1 MSFLKV
7 QWRINN
13 VVRPLQ
19 EASVAAQKTP
29 AGFWKLFGIWKDFFF
44 RGDGAQ
50 VNCVWKDFTVRLK
63 NLKPLVDQLKGSL
76 ETSLWFAAF
85 NF

>member
-13 VVRPLQ
+13 VVRLLQ

-29 AGFWKLFGIWKDFFF
+29 AGFWKSFGIWKDFFH
-44 RGDGAQ
+44 GDGVQ
-50 VNCVWKDFTVRLK
+50 VNCVWKDFTVRWK
-63 NLKPLVDQLKGSL
+63 NLEPLVDQLKGSL
-76 ETSLWFAAF
+76 EMSLWITAF

>member
-7 QWRINN
+7 QWQINN

-50 VNCVWKDFTVRLK
+50 VNCERFHGTPEKLGATS
-63 NLKPLVDQLKGSL
+63 GSI
-76 ETSLWFAAF
+76 ERFAGDVSLDRCL
-85 NF
+85 

>member
-44 RGDGAQ
+44 VEMER
-50 VNCVWKDFTVRLK
+50 KST
-63 NLKPLVDQLKGSL
+63 
-76 ETSLWFAAF
+76 AF
-85 NF
+85 GKISRYAGKTWSH

>member
-29 AGFWKLFGIWKDFFF
+29 AGFWKSFGIWKDFFSWRWSASQLRLERF
-44 RGDGAQ
+44 HGTVEKLGA
-50 VNCVWKDFTVRLK
+50 TS
-63 NLKPLVDQLKGSL
+63 GSI
-76 ETSLWFAAF
+76 ERFAGNVSLDHCL
-85 NF
+85 

>member
-44 RGDGAQ
+44 RQLRLERFHGTPEKLGATSGSIERFAGD
-50 VNCVWKDFTVRLK
+50 V
-63 NLKPLVDQLKGSL
+63 SL
-76 ETSLWFAAF
+76 DRCL
-85 NF
+85 